1 MIVMMACPSLIRNS
15 TPLIKGPGALVL
27 MAAGASPGVGQQAK
41 GRRDNTRGTRLLT
54 VPQSKSV
61 WHSPYPRRS
70 YCPPHGSHRQD
81 QSCYPPTP
89 CPHAHIQQHTLLPNT
104 PLHPFSLSFMISFT
118 NQLIAPFLT
127 HPPVLPSF
135 PSLPSPP
142 SAHLLLNL
150 PSFSI
155 SCYVRWKSIIMCKEG
170 ACACCSAITM
180 HTHKHTCMQT
190 LIWGVLGWGLIGPGG
205 FGWGTLIHWF
215 KCRQY
220 FLVVLVEEGVAGG
233 WGLYFRDAG

>member
-41 GRRDNTRGTRLLT
+41 GRRDDTRGTRLLT

-104 PLHPFSLSFMISFT
+104 PSPSWSVLPISWSLPFSH
-118 NQLIAPFLT
+118 T
-127 HPPVLPSF
+127 HQCCLPS
-135 PSLPSPP
+135 LLSPP
-142 SAHLLLNL
+142 HPLPTSSLTSPLSPSAA
-150 PSFSI
+150 
-155 SCYVRWKSIIMCKEG
+155 M
-170 ACACCSAITM
+170 
-180 HTHKHTCMQT
+180 
-190 LIWGVLGWGLIGPGG
+190 
-205 FGWGTLIHWF
+205 
-215 KCRQY
+215 
-220 FLVVLVEEGVAGG
+220 
-233 WGLYFRDAG
+233 